1 MTNTASKPDS
11 RNRRFLSDGEYV
23 RFENRSFVG
32 LIEATSMAR
41 LRRIV
46 GTVTFV
52 GCIASAIVGGIGHY
66 LIAAVIFTATCFF
79 ALLHSKADRDF
90 YSSYVKASNDTGTQV
105 FDCDALLASV
115 AEIAPELTWEQV
127 DVLVNGLLEPAQ
139 IRMRTRERITP
150 RTRSFSRQIRIE
162 FDVEPTIGNLL
173 YLPAFTFVK
182 GELQDLREVT
192 SGEGCPARVLTY
204 FESTVR
210 YLSVLRLC
218 VLAAGSKD
226 DTLDP
231 YDEYVQSVER
241 QIVNAVARRSP
252 YAAKASRVQVEH
264 ALRQLRQLCPHASVP
279 EFILDAEAVAE
290 RLVDRYAVL
299 VQVTPNSDGLLLLD
313 ATDSVIP
320 EWPEGQPDRHHT
332 SGGSQRSLSKRPL
345 RSVAN
350 LLRTGTGAL
359 PARFDVSATLALQS
373 RSYHLEFSGPEGT
386 YLTRQ
391 RMRNYSRDRLRALGA
406 YDRWRGRF
414 GQRYAHVY
422 LRGAWNLA
430 EQEGGSDAA
439 PRIQFSFIE
448 RPPGSIAVAAVGALA
463 CLFLFAT
470 VANFPAATESR
481 QMTLA
486 ALFLAF
492 PGSVAAWAG
501 LAGDKRLFGALLI
514 ARLVNFA
521 TLALSMLGAWL
532 MIIPWEH
539 SNQVVWFSAVNAAV
553 ACYWWYARSRLYSTF
568 VEKSDIQGD
577 RSSPL

>member
-1 MTNTASKPDS
+1 M
-11 RNRRFLSDGEYV
+11 V
-23 RFENRSFVG
+23 
-32 LIEATSMAR
+32 EATRMAQ
-41 LRRIV
+41 LRRLV
-46 GTVTFV
+46 GTFTFI
-52 GCIASAIVGGIGHY
+52 GCIASAVVGGFGY
-66 LIAAVIFTATCFF
+66 YVPAALTSVVTCLL
-79 ALLHSKADRDF
+79 ALVHSKADREF
-90 YSSYVKASNDTGTQV
+90 YSSYVTAKNDTGTQV
-105 FDCDALLASV
+105 FDCDALLAAV
-115 AEIAPELTWEQV
+115 AEVAPALTWEQV
-127 DVLVNGLLEPAQ
+127 DVLVDGLLEPAQ

-162 FDVEPTIGNLL
+162 FDVEPTIGDFL
-173 YLPAFTFVK
+173 YVPAFTFVK

-192 SGEGCPARVLTY
+192 SGDGSPARVLTY

-210 YLSVLRLC
+210 YLSVIRLC
-218 VLAAGSKD
+218 VLAAGPLGEPD
-226 DTLDP
+226 AADP
-231 YDEYVQSVER
+231 YDEYIDKVER
-241 QIVNAVARRSP
+241 SIVNAVARRSP
-252 YAAKASRVQVEH
+252 YGTQDSDRVQVEV
-264 ALRQLRQLCPHASVP
+264 ALAQLRELTTIAAVP
-279 EFILDAEAVAE
+279 EFILDAEAVAD

-313 ATDSVIP
+313 AADSVIP
-320 EWPEGQPDRHHT
+320 EWPEGMQD
-332 SGGSQRSLSKRPL
+332 GSRTNANTAARPVTRPL
-345 RSVAN
+345 RSIAN
-350 LLRTGTGAL
+350 LLRTGTGVL

-373 RSYHLEFSGPEGT
+373 QSYHLEFSGPEGT

-391 RMRNYSRDRLRALGA
+391 RMRNYSRDRLRELGA

-430 EQEGGSDAA
+430 EQDAGRDAA

-470 VANFPAATESR
+470 VANLPAATDSR

-553 ACYWWYARSRLYSTF
+553 ACYWWYARSRLYSSF
-568 VEKSDIQGD
+568 VEKSDIQGE
-577 RSSPL
+577 RISTL